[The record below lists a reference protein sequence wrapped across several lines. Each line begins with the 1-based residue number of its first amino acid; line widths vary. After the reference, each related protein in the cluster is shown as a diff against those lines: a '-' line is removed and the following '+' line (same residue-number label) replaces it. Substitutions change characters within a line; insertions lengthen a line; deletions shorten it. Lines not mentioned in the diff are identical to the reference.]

1 MKKVRA
7 STVVPNFILK
17 NGFFAALAIAS
28 FECEP
33 PENSFEKERYKNLK

>member
-1 MKKVRA
+1 MFLVMKK
-7 STVVPNFILK
+7 L
-17 NGFFAALAIAS
+17 FAALAIAS